1 MARLTR
7 RSAVASSV
15 LLIACSSVLYLAH
28 DPSFGILEIATI
40 AAPEQLAPLAGQ
52 GLRAARKLV
61 VSPLL
66 CNLFSRVQTSSVRN
80 GFGVVRDPYMALHG
94 IVHFTKAKKFDVL
107 CCSGSLASCYKRLSI
122 FEHFIG
128 NVITMT

>member
-1 MARLTR
+1 M
-7 RSAVASSV
+7 

-40 AAPEQLAPLAGQ
+40 AAPDQLAPLAGQ

-66 CNLFSRVQTSSVRN
+66 CDLFSRVD
-80 GFGVVRDPYMALHG
+80 VVCLQWLWGCTRPLHG
-94 IVHFTKAKKFDVL
+94 TPRYFSLNRGEKIRHVVL
-107 CCSGSLASCYKRLSI
+107 FWTSCVLL
-122 FEHFIG
+122 
-128 NVITMT
+128 